1 MAPVLKSVIDDYAK
15 RACITLKTGPDA
27 ENLSAVMSLVASTG
41 GFTLFPLYG
50 QNMLTRSVVARR
62 LRGEQPTIDLMM
74 GYSESNQSP
83 VLARLL
89 ARTDELVAKVA
100 HET

>member
-1 MAPVLKSVIDDYAK
+1 VLKSVIDDYAK
-15 RACITLKTGPDA
+15 KACITLKAGADA
-27 ENLSAVMSLVASTG
+27 ENLSAVISLVASTG

-89 ARTDELVAKVA
+89 ARTDELVTKVA
-100 HET
+100 QKT